1 MNLHVV
7 IGEISDWLMLVERYV
22 IAYDDIM
29 GNYLCPSE
37 GIIASFAQVISC
49 VGFRPRTGSR
59 NQGRK
64 PLCVLTYASSAVA
77 RPHAQQSQRR
87 NMR

>member
-22 IAYDDIM
+22 IAHDDIM

-37 GIIASFAQVISC
+37 GIIASCGAGNFMRRLQAAHWVTQ
-49 VGFRPRTGSR
+49 PR
-59 NQGRK
+59 
-64 PLCVLTYASSAVA
+64 A
-77 RPHAQQSQRR
+77 
-87 NMR
+87 